1 MPNGSKVL
9 SRDYSDRRGVTS
21 PAFLRAEANIAQH
34 VASTKS
40 FKKFLSAEGFKSK
53 EIEEIVSE
61 GYEIPKYLVEKW
73 KKRSARK
80 KFAAKKQAAREKFA
94 AKKQAARK
102 NKGGYVEKKYAS
114 GGRVARYKKQ

>member
-1 MPNGSKVL
+1 MSNGSKVL
-9 SRDYSDRRGVTS
+9 TRDYSDWSGVTS

-73 KKRSARK
+73 KKRSAR
-80 KFAAKKQAAREKFA
+80 EKFA
-94 AKKQAARK
+94 TKKQEARK
-102 NKGGYVEKKYAS
+102 KFKQGKKYAN
-114 GGRVARYKKQ
+114 GGSIRKTKLSNY

>member
-1 MPNGSKVL
+1 MANSSRIL
-9 SRDYSDRRGVTS
+9 SQDYSKKRGVTS

-80 KFAAKKQAAREKFA
+80 KFAAKKQAAREKF
-94 AKKQAARK
+94 KKDK
-102 NKGGYVEKKYAS
+102 NYAY
-114 GGRVARYKKQ
+114 GGRVAKYKDQETA